1 MLCHKYTKNCYATD
15 VRIKS
20 CHECTNDLKCQ
31 LCTNV
36 GVIRGKKINLNIS
49 YLALLMLSIL

>member
-1 MLCHKYTKNCYATD
+1 MLCHKYTNNLYATD

-20 CHECTNDLKCQ
+20 CHECSNELKC
-31 LCTNV
+31 LGCANV
-36 GVIRGKKINLNIS
+36 GVIRGKKMNLNIS